1 MSRPVA
7 ERERMAWLAAVAVL
21 ATAVV
26 WLAVV
31 GIVLIAASFHG
42 GQEPPLV
49 ALRAL
54 GRAALALLRH
64 GAPLLPPALLACV
77 LAGALV
83 RSLLRGVAIRR
94 EVRHA

>member
-1 MSRPVA
+1 
-7 ERERMAWLAAVAVL
+7 MAWLAAVAVL
-21 ATAVV
+21 ATALV
-26 WLAVV
+26 WLAAA
-31 GIVLIAASFHG
+31 GLVLILASSNV
-42 GQEPPLV
+42 QAPPLV
-49 ALRAL
+49 MLRAL